1 MFGGSSII
9 FRETS
14 IISMLVIPVALN
26 QDNYGYVLV
35 DHGSGECALVDV
47 SGQPMRML
55 EAVDKIDGV
64 RLTTIFTTHKHADH
78 AGGNNVVKQGYPGL
92 IIYGGLLDN
101 VEGCTNFVADGE
113 VLSFGSG
120 IAVRCLHTP
129 GHTRGHISYYMT
141 HGDQKVVFTGDTL
154 FVGGAGKFFE
164 GTGADM
170 YPSLYEKLANLPGET
185 LVYCGHE
192 YTLSNYRFA
201 LSVEPKNARLIEENR
216 IASELRAAGKFTI
229 PSSIEKELA
238 TNPFL
243 RIFEPSVRA
252 RFPGVEDPFELLTAV
267 REAKNKF

>member
-1 MFGGSSII
+1 MQII
-9 FRETS
+9 Q
-14 IISMLVIPVALN
+14 VALN
-26 QDNYGYVLV
+26 NDNYGYILV
-35 DHGSGECALVDV
+35 DDASGECAMVDV
-47 SGQPMRML
+47 SGQPLQML
-55 EAVDKIDGV
+55 EEVNKLTNV

-78 AGGNNVVKQGYPGL
+78 AGGNSVVAQGYPDI

-101 VEGCTNFVADGE
+101 VEGCTIFVNDGDE
-113 VLSFGSG
+113 LSFGSG
-120 IAVRCLHTP
+120 VTVTCLHTP

-141 HGDQKVVFTGDTL
+141 HGDQRVVFTGDTL

-170 YPSLYEKLANLPGET
+170 YPSLYDKLAKLPADT

-201 LSVEPKNARLIEENR
+201 LSIEPENARLITENQ
-216 IASELRAAGKFTI
+216 AAVQLRASGHFTI

-243 RIFEPSVRA
+243 RIHEPTVRA
-252 RFPGVEDPFELLTAV
+252 RFPGIEDPFELLTAV
-267 REAKNKF
+267 REAKNVFK